1 MNTKK
6 KQRKESD
13 MTTEDMN
20 GTTQIRATK
29 EITRKLK
36 LASALRGNG
45 ETIGILIGSL
55 VDKELKRLGIKG
67 NNDE

>member
-1 MNTKK
+1 MAT
-6 KQRKESD
+6 D
-13 MTTEDMN
+13 MATEDMN
-20 GTTQIRATK
+20 GTTQIRTTK

-36 LASALRGNG
+36 LASALRGNS

>member
-1 MNTKK
+1 MA
-6 KQRKESD
+6 
-13 MTTEDMN
+13 TENMN
-20 GTTQIRATK
+20 GTTQIRTTK

-45 ETIGILIGSL
+45 ETIGMLIGAL

>member
-1 MNTKK
+1 MNTK

>member
-1 MNTKK
+1 
-6 KQRKESD
+6 

-20 GTTQIRATK
+20 STTQIRATK
-29 EITRKLK
+29 EVTRKLK
-36 LASALRGNG
+36 LVAALRGISESMG
-45 ETIGILIGSL
+45 AWIGAL

>member
-1 MNTKK
+1 MA
-6 KQRKESD
+6 
-13 MTTEDMN
+13 TEDMN
-20 GTTQIRATK
+20 GTTQIRTTK
-29 EITRKLK
+29 EITRELK

>member
-1 MNTKK
+1 MNTKS
-6 KQRKESD
+6 RKELD
-13 MTTEDMN
+13 MTTEEMN
-20 GTTQIRATK
+20 STTQIRATK
-29 EITRKLK
+29 EVTRKLK
-36 LASALRGNG
+36 LVSALRGNG

>member
-1 MNTKK
+1 MNTKT
-6 KQRKESD
+6 RKGVNVA
-13 MTTEDMN
+13 TEDN
-20 GTTQIRATK
+20 DNTTQIRATK

-36 LASALRGNG
+36 LASSLRGNG

>member
-1 MNTKK
+1 
-6 KQRKESD
+6 
-13 MTTEDMN
+13 MN
-20 GTTQIRATK
+20 GTTQIRTTK

-55 VDKELKRLGIKG
+55 VDKELKRLGTKG